1 FSSSFSQR
9 CHSHHHRPLSTTV
22 LITIISHASSDQPAN
37 PPPPPPPGG
46 LSLRIRNFEVPLH
59 VPRGDRAVLKCEF
72 DLQGERL
79 YSVKWYKGGREF
91 FRYVPNERPMKQSY
105 NVTGIEVDH
114 EASTGQQVVLKDGTM
129 RTTPGRTRAKGRPK
143 APAQTRLSENAILTV
158 VAIPKEKPIV
168 QGAQERYRPGDYVRV
183 NCTSAPSKPAAT
195 LTWFINDNI
204 VPSEYLVRYPPIMLP
219 DGLEQSTQGL
229 HFKATHEHFPHNIMS
244 LRCAASIGFFYNKT
258 EETSLETHRPALS
271 LESRKHFYGSRSAP
285 LPRGSLGLTLVL
297 LACALG
303 ALR

>member
-1 FSSSFSQR
+1 MLALVLYLL
-9 CHSHHHRPLSTTV
+9 PLLLS
-22 LITIISHASSDQPAN
+22 AQ
-37 PPPPPPPGG
+37 GG

-114 EASTGQQVVLKDGTM
+114 EASTGQQVVLKDVTLA
-129 RTTPGRTRAKGRPK
+129 TSGRYKCEVLAE
-143 APAQTRLSENAILTV
+143 APAFNTLVEYAILTV

-285 LPRGSLGLTLVL
+285 LPCGSLGLTLVL

>member
-1 FSSSFSQR
+1 MISVNFRSTGA
-9 CHSHHHRPLSTTV
+9 LS
-22 LITIISHASSDQPAN
+22 LSGHPQLRG
-37 PPPPPPPGG
+37 PPPRAPRRPGG
-46 LSLRIRNFEVPLH
+46 PQVRVRPPRRAPILCQVVQRGQGVLPLRAQREA
-59 VPRGDRAVLKCEF
+59 DEAVL
-72 DLQGERL
+72 QRH
-79 YSVKWYKGGREF
+79 
-91 FRYVPNERPMKQSY
+91 
-105 NVTGIEVDH
+105 GIEVDH
-114 EASTGQQVVLKDGTM
+114 EASTGQQVVLKDVTLA
-129 RTTPGRTRAKGRPK
+129 TSGRYKCEVLAE
-143 APAQTRLSENAILTV
+143 APAFNTLVEYAILTV

-285 LPRGSLGLTLVL
+285 LPCGSLGLTLVL